1 MVGISILVTETIPVR
16 GSFFQNVRKFMN
28 IIINLESVMGVK
40 TDESHEYNIVAE
52 LILQHIGIIIFVSTI
67 ILAKLGMFPMHP
79 LLIVVGS
86 ISGVWG
92 VFEMIGSKFKIIA
105 ALGWIL
111 AFSLLMSGN
120 GVVLSGF

>member
-1 MVGISILVTETIPVR
+1 
-16 GSFFQNVRKFMN
+16 
-28 IIINLESVMGVK
+28 MGVK